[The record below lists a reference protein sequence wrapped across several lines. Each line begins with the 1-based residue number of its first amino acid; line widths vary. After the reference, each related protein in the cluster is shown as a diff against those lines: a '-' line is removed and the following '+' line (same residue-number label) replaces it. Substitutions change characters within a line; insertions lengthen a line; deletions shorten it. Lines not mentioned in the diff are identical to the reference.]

1 MCYDISFSS
10 TIELIPEY
18 LPGIIVDPQ
27 VRIDYE
33 TSVHVM
39 AHAYGRYPVITLEDG
54 IYHLRPF
61 EWGLIADYM
70 NTPEKIKKG
79 RAFMCNAQS
88 EKITED
94 KRSVWYRLRKK
105 RCLIPV
111 TGILEH
117 RHINGG
123 ALKIPYHVKLK
134 NRDLFCIPGLYNY
147 SPIPNVETGE
157 VIGTYTLITRAANA
171 LMAQIHNGGD
181 NKFRM
186 PLFLPKELE
195 MKWLEP
201 DLTDETMKEILDF
214 KMPPAELEYHT
225 TFSIRGRKERTDGKG
240 KIEPYEWENL
250 PPLSSGDLPKTPTL
264 FG

>member
-10 TIELIPEY
+10 TIELITEY
-18 LPGIIVDPQ
+18 IPGIIIDPQ
-27 VRIDYE
+27 MDINYD
-33 TSVHVM
+33 TMVHVI
-39 AHAYGRYPVITLEDG
+39 AHAYRKYPVIIYEDG
-54 IYHLRPF
+54 KYYARPF

-70 NTPEKIKKG
+70 STPEKIRKS
-79 RAFMCNAQS
+79 RSFMCNAQS
-88 EKITED
+88 EKIIDD
-94 KRSVWYRLRKK
+94 KRSVWHRLRQK

-123 ALKIPYHVKLK
+123 AQKIPYHVKLK
-134 NRDLFCIPGLYNY
+134 DRDLFCIPGLYNY

-157 VIGTYTLITRAANA
+157 VIGTFTLITRAANP
-171 LMAQIHNGGD
+171 LMMQIHNGGD

-195 MKWLEP
+195 LKWLQP
-201 DLTDETMKEILDF
+201 DLDDAAIKEILDF
-214 KMPPAELEYHT
+214 EMPPEELEYYT
-225 TFSIRGRKERTDGKG
+225 TFSIRSRKERPDGKG
-240 KIEPYEWENL
+240 KIEPYTWENL
-250 PPLSSGDLPKTPTL
+250 QPLGAGESTGEPTL